1 MMPRRWCS
9 ALPNRISETRGVVY
23 LDPTTPQL
31 HLIPPLFHFSKN
43 KTQKRQF
50 EKFNLLTFWLEGHF
64 INFAK
69 FGPNLEHFCQAT
81 LGTFLISCLH
91 PNDCVESLYF
101 VQKLHSSFILF
112 EIQFRGF

>member
-31 HLIPPLFHFSKN
+31 HLIPLFSISQRTKL
-43 KTQKRQF
+43 KRD
-50 EKFNLLTFWLEGHF
+50 NLRNSIILTFWLEGHF
-64 INFAK
+64 LNFAK

-91 PNDCVESLYF
+91 PNYCVESLYF